1 MLSVKKKTKL
11 KIGIV
16 FGIWLVGE
24 LVHYWLSTTKV
35 VVRNYGVSFGIGG
48 WFLIFLNIILLLFL
62 TWIWWKHN
70 LGGISLVIVGGWI
83 NLFDRIIFG
92 YVRDYWKIGFVYNNI
107 ADWIIQIGVI
117 IFFTYQ
123 SVFKLIFQINQ

>member
-117 IFFTYQ
+117 IFL
-123 SVFKLIFQINQ
+123 SKIWIKKLK